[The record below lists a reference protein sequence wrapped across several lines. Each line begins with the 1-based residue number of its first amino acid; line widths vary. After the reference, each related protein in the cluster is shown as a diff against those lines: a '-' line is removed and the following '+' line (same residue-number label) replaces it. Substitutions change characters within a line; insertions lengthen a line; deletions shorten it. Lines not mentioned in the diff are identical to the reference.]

1 MDNGQNKWLYSL
13 IDRFI
18 EGIDESIGT
27 IELDLFDKPILSSSS
42 RDSDI
47 IYVLQASTNAVIE

>member
-13 IDRFI
+13 IDRCI
-18 EGIDESIGT
+18 EGIDENIGP